1 MGKVIFNQEKC
12 LGCGACCSIAQE
24 NFTFND
30 EGKASMIS
38 DKLTNEAIEASE
50 VCPTR
55 AITIEKDEKCICGNN
70 CTCGDDCDCTEDTC
84 CCNDSTCNCEEEC
97 NCTEEK
103 HCGCKN

>member
-1 MGKVIFNQEKC
+1 MGKVIFDQEKC

-38 DKLTNEAIEASE
+38 DKLTDSAIEASE

-55 AITIEKDEKCICGNN
+55 AITIEKCECGDN
-70 CTCGDDCDCTEDTC
+70 CTCG
-84 CCNDSTCNCEEEC
+84 EEC
-97 NCTEEK
+97 NCTEETCCCNE
-103 HCGCKN
+103 CGCK